1 MKKLFTSKLR
11 VLFTIIFAAALGALT
26 SCGDTNSEPDKGGT
40 VVDDSRFAKNTYYS
54 VQDTTNGWDEGMYYN
69 GRFIMAHAN
78 YSQGTA
84 LYYMNDT
91 KSEQSKGI
99 LIEYDEDGNVVA
111 FGHPGSLATVC
122 EKDGKFYLSKAT
134 DNDEIKLAEIKT
146 EEGIASKAA
155 SERNTKALGDVVS
168 GVVGGFDKG
177 KLIDTFIYFADKY
190 AEKKWGSKVFKP
202 LKEAFNYLDKTD
214 KLARD
219 EKWFQLGANIFATG
233 ISQVKGGDVLG
244 VGGRM
249 LADEYAELTELQH
262 KIFYGRATPEIT
274 DIKERTDGAV
284 EVAVT
289 IRNVETLPAT
299 HYEIIVSADGSEKR
313 VSVENNIY
321 CGVLSREEGQPL
333 YNHCDTRSG
342 EILVKANGTAGE
354 KDDIEYS
361 FIIYA
366 DGKRGT
372 NIRPFLMAD
381 LDLSLKPSMKKNR
394 NYIRYGET
402 FPYAKADVEYTYTL
416 DGAFFSDNYSDN
428 EMSYSLKFNAECKR
442 GDNANITMIR
452 DWGVALLKNG
462 EIDRK
467 ISLMQEQDTPG
478 NIGTMTSQSTQWISF
493 AKNDLLI
500 TPSSYKA
507 IPKDYQIAPYITYS
521 TDYLLTNSYTSYGAA
536 EPFEPAYIQ
545 KPELE
550 FTNAEYGN
558 TYWTERYIDMEIFDE
573 ESQYYIPRRVYFKY
587 STNYC
592 EFKIRGCL
600 FIDSVIVKQTGSGW
614 DKYCRSDIVNGFG
627 QKSKLYNK
635 DIYDGMKGDNFTF
648 VFREDSVTDNTDRY
662 IEMELWSNGLK
673 VKGNNKLGYQA
684 LKKDNYG
691 DNVYHIYGFKAY
703 IKK

>member
-1 MKKLFTSKLR
+1 MKKLFTSKLH

-26 SCGDTNSEPDKGGT
+26 SCGDSNSEPDKGGT
-40 VVDDSRFAKNTYYS
+40 VVDDSRFAKNTYYA

-111 FGHPGSLATVC
+111 FGRPGNLATVC

-134 DNDEIKLAEIKT
+134 GKDEITLAEIKA

-155 SERNTKALGDVVS
+155 SGLRTKAVGDVVS

-177 KLIDTFIYFADKY
+177 KLMDIFIEFADKY
-190 AEKKWGSKVFKP
+190 AEEKWGSKVFKP

-214 KLARD
+214 RLARD

-233 ISQVKGGDVLG
+233 ISQVKGGEILG
-244 VGGRM
+244 TGMRM

-262 KIFYGRATPEIT
+262 KIFYGMATPEIT
-274 DIKERTDGAV
+274 NIKERTDGAV
-284 EVAVT
+284 EVSVAIHNT
-289 IRNVETLPAT
+289 KTLPAT

-313 VSVENNIY
+313 VSVENNVY
-321 CGVLSREEGQPL
+321 CGVLSREGGLPL

-342 EILVKANGTAGE
+342 EILVKTNDAAGE
-354 KDDIEYS
+354 KDDLEYS

-366 DGKRGT
+366 DGKKGA

-381 LDLSLKPSMKKNR
+381 LDLSLKPSMKKSR

-402 FPYAKADVEYTYTL
+402 VPYAKADVEYNYTL
-416 DGAFFSDNYSDN
+416 DGAFFSDN

-442 GDNANITMIR
+442 DGNANITMVR
-452 DWGVALLKNG
+452 DWGVVILKNG
-462 EIDRK
+462 GIDRK
-467 ISLMQEQDTPG
+467 ISLMQEQDNTG
-478 NIGTMTSQSTQWISF
+478 NTGTMTSQSTQWMSF

-500 TPSSYKA
+500 TPSSWKA
-507 IPKDYQIAPYITYS
+507 TPKDYEIAPYITYS

-536 EPFEPAYIQ
+536 EPFAPAYIQ

-550 FTNAEYGN
+550 FTNAEYSDSYG
-558 TYWTERYIDMEIFDE
+558 TGKTTTALVWDDFIKQYRETSVDIDV
-573 ESQYYIPRRVYFKY
+573 SV
-587 STNYC
+587 NYC
-592 EFKIRGCL
+592 EFKLRGCL
-600 FIDSVIVKQTGSGW
+600 FIDSLVVRQSGSGW
-614 DKYCRSDIVNGFG
+614 DKYCLTYLVNDFG
-627 QKSKLYNK
+627 QKSKRYNK
-635 DIYDGMKGDNFTF
+635 NIYDGLMRDGFMLEY
-648 VFREDSVTDNTDRY
+648 REDSVSGKDHDM
-662 IEMELWSNGLK
+662 EMELWSNGSK
-673 VKGNNKLGYQA
+673 ISGNNKIGYQP

-691 DNVYHIYGFKAY
+691 ANVYHIYGFKAY

>member
-1 MKKLFTSKLR
+1 MKKLFTSKLH

-26 SCGDTNSEPDKGGT
+26 SCGDSNSEPDKGGT
-40 VVDDSRFAKNTYYS
+40 VVDDSRFAKNTYYA

-111 FGHPGSLATVC
+111 FGRPGNLATVC

-134 DNDEIKLAEIKT
+134 GKDEITLAEIKA
-146 EEGIASKAA
+146 EEGIASKAV
-155 SERNTKALGDVVS
+155 SKRNTKALGDVVS

-177 KLIDTFIYFADKY
+177 KLIDIFIDFADKY

-202 LKEAFNYLDKTD
+202 LKEAFEYLDKNE

-233 ISQVKGGDVLG
+233 ISQVKGGEVLG
-244 VGGRM
+244 VGVKM

-262 KIFYGRATPEIT
+262 NVFYGMATPEIT
-274 DIKERTDGAV
+274 GIKERTDGAV
-284 EVAVT
+284 EVSVAIHNT
-289 IRNVETLPAT
+289 KTLPAT

-313 VSVENNIY
+313 VSVENNVY
-321 CGVLSREEGQPL
+321 CGVLSREGGLPK

-342 EILVKANGTAGE
+342 EILIKTKDALYE
-354 KDDIEYS
+354 KDDLEYS

-366 DGKRGT
+366 DGKNGA

-381 LDLSLKPSMKKNR
+381 LDLSLKPSMKKSR

-402 FPYAKADVEYTYTL
+402 VPYAKADVEYNYTL
-416 DGAFFSDNYSDN
+416 DGAFFSDN

-442 GDNANITMIR
+442 DGNANITMVR
-452 DWGVALLKNG
+452 DWGVVILKNG
-462 EIDRK
+462 GIDRK
-467 ISLMQEQDTPG
+467 ISLMQEQDNTG
-478 NIGTMTSQSTQWISF
+478 NTGTMTSQSTQWMSF

-500 TPSSYKA
+500 TPSSWKA
-507 IPKDYQIAPYITYS
+507 TPKDYEIAPYITYS

-536 EPFEPAYIQ
+536 EPFAPAYIQ

-550 FTNAEYGN
+550 FTNAEYSDSYG
-558 TYWTERYIDMEIFDE
+558 TGKTTTALVWDDFIKQYRETSVDIDV
-573 ESQYYIPRRVYFKY
+573 SV
-587 STNYC
+587 NYC
-592 EFKIRGCL
+592 EFKLRGCL
-600 FIDSVIVKQTGSGW
+600 FIDSLVVRQSGSGW
-614 DKYCRSDIVNGFG
+614 DKYCLTYLVNDFG
-627 QKSKLYNK
+627 QKSKRYNK
-635 DIYDGMKGDNFTF
+635 NIYDGLMRDGFMLEY
-648 VFREDSVTDNTDRY
+648 REDSVSGKDHDM
-662 IEMELWSNGLK
+662 EMELWSNGSK
-673 VKGNNKLGYQA
+673 ISGNNKIGYQP

-691 DNVYHIYGFKAY
+691 ANVYHIYGFKAY

>member
-1 MKKLFTSKLR
+1 MKKLFTSKLH
-11 VLFTIIFAAALGALT
+11 VLFTIIFAAALGALI
-26 SCGDTNSEPDKGGT
+26 SCGDSNSEPDKGGT
-40 VVDDSRFAKNTYYS
+40 VVDASRFAKNTYYA

-111 FGHPGSLATVC
+111 FGRPGNLATVC

-134 DNDEIKLAEIKT
+134 GKDEITLAEIKA
-146 EEGIASKAA
+146 EEGIASKAV
-155 SERNTKALGDVVS
+155 SKRNTKALGDVVS

-177 KLIDTFIYFADKY
+177 KLIDIFIDFADKY

-202 LKEAFNYLDKTD
+202 LKEAFEYLDKNE

-244 VGGRM
+244 VGVKM

-262 KIFYGRATPEIT
+262 NVFYGMATPEIT
-274 DIKERTDGAV
+274 GIKERTDGAV

-289 IRNVETLPAT
+289 IRNTQTLPAT

-313 VSVENNIY
+313 VSVENNVY
-321 CGVLSREEGQPL
+321 CGVLSREGGLPK

-342 EILVKANGTAGE
+342 EILIKTKDALYE
-354 KDDIEYS
+354 KDDLEYS

-366 DGKRGT
+366 DGKNGA

-381 LDLSLKPSMKKNR
+381 LDLSLKPSMKKSR

-402 FPYAKADVEYTYTL
+402 VPYAKAEVDYTYTL
-416 DGAFFSDNYSDN
+416 DGAFFSDNT
-428 EMSYSLKFNAECKR
+428 MSYSLKFDAECKR
-442 GDNANITMIR
+442 DGNANIKMIR
-452 DWGVALLKNG
+452 DWGVVILKNG
-462 EIDRK
+462 EIDSK
-467 ISLMQEQDTPG
+467 ISLMQEQDDQG
-478 NIGTMTSQSTQWISF
+478 NIGATTSQSTQWMNF
-493 AKNDLLI
+493 EKKDLEI
-500 TPSSYKA
+500 TPSSWKA
-507 IPKDYQIAPYITYS
+507 TPKDYEIAPYITYAA
-521 TDYLLTNSYTSYGAA
+521 DFLLASSYTSYGVA
-536 EPFEPAYIQ
+536 EPFAPAYIQ

-550 FTNAEYGN
+550 FTNAEYSDSYG
-558 TYWTERYIDMEIFDE
+558 TGKTTTALVWDDFIKQYRETFVDIDV
-573 ESQYYIPRRVYFKY
+573 SV
-587 STNYC
+587 NYC
-592 EFKIRGCL
+592 EFKLRGCL
-600 FIDSVIVKQTGSGW
+600 FIDSLVVRQSGSGW
-614 DKYCRSDIVNGFG
+614 DKYCLTYLVNDFG
-627 QKSKLYNK
+627 QKSKRYNK
-635 DIYDGMKGDNFTF
+635 KIYDGLMRDGFMLEY
-648 VFREDSVTDNTDRY
+648 REDSVSGKDHDM
-662 IEMELWSNGLK
+662 EMELWSNGSK
-673 VKGNNKLGYQA
+673 ISGNNKIGYQP

-691 DNVYHIYGFKAY
+691 ANVYHIYGFKAY

>member
-1 MKKLFTSKLR
+1 MH
-11 VLFTIIFAAALGALT
+11 VLFTIIFAAALGALI
-26 SCGDTNSEPDKGGT
+26 SCGDSNSEPDKGGT
-40 VVDDSRFAKNTYYS
+40 VVDDSRFAKNTYYA

-111 FGHPGSLATVC
+111 FGRPGNLATVC

-134 DNDEIKLAEIKT
+134 GKDEITLAEIKA
-146 EEGIASKAA
+146 EEGIASKAV
-155 SERNTKALGDVVS
+155 SKRNTKALGDVVS

-177 KLIDTFIYFADKY
+177 KLIDIFIDFADKY

-202 LKEAFNYLDKTD
+202 LKEAFEYLDKNE

-244 VGGRM
+244 VGVKM

-262 KIFYGRATPEIT
+262 NVFYGMATPEIT
-274 DIKERTDGAV
+274 GIKERTDGAV

-289 IRNVETLPAT
+289 IRNTQTLPAT

-313 VSVENNIY
+313 VSVENNVY
-321 CGVLSREEGQPL
+321 CGVLSREGGLPK

-342 EILVKANGTAGE
+342 EILIKTKDALYE
-354 KDDIEYS
+354 KDDLEYS

-366 DGKRGT
+366 DGKNGA

-381 LDLSLKPSMKKNR
+381 LDLSLKPSMKKSR

-402 FPYAKADVEYTYTL
+402 VPYAKAEVDYTYTL
-416 DGAFFSDNYSDN
+416 DGAFFSDNT
-428 EMSYSLKFNAECKR
+428 MSYSLKFDAECKR
-442 GDNANITMIR
+442 DGNANIKMIR
-452 DWGVALLKNG
+452 DWGVVILKNG
-462 EIDRK
+462 EIDSK
-467 ISLMQEQDTPG
+467 ISLMQEQDDQG
-478 NIGTMTSQSTQWISF
+478 NIGATTSQSTQWMNF
-493 AKNDLLI
+493 EKKDLEI
-500 TPSSYKA
+500 TPSSWKA
-507 IPKDYQIAPYITYS
+507 TPKDYEIAPYITYAA
-521 TDYLLTNSYTSYGAA
+521 DFLLASSYTSYGVA
-536 EPFEPAYIQ
+536 EPFAPAYIQ

-550 FTNAEYGN
+550 FTNAEYSDSYG
-558 TYWTERYIDMEIFDE
+558 TGKTTTALVWDDFIKQYRETSVDIDV
-573 ESQYYIPRRVYFKY
+573 SV
-587 STNYC
+587 NYC
-592 EFKIRGCL
+592 EFKLRGCL
-600 FIDSVIVKQTGSGW
+600 FIDSLVVRQSGSGW
-614 DKYCRSDIVNGFG
+614 DKYCLTYLVNDFG
-627 QKSKLYNK
+627 QKSKRYNK
-635 DIYDGMKGDNFTF
+635 NIYDGLMRDGFMLEY
-648 VFREDSVTDNTDRY
+648 REDSVSGKDHDM
-662 IEMELWSNGLK
+662 EMELWSNGSK
-673 VKGNNKLGYQA
+673 ISGNNKIGYQP

-691 DNVYHIYGFKAY
+691 ANVYHIYGFKAY

>member
-1 MKKLFTSKLR
+1 MKKLFTSKLH
-11 VLFTIIFAAALGALT
+11 VLFTIIFAATLGALI
-26 SCGDTNSEPDKGGT
+26 SCGDSNSEPDKGGT
-40 VVDDSRFAKNTYYS
+40 VVDDSRFAKNTYYA

-111 FGHPGSLATVC
+111 FGRPGNLATVC

-134 DNDEIKLAEIKT
+134 GKDEITLAEIKA
-146 EEGIASKAA
+146 EEGIASKAV
-155 SERNTKALGDVVS
+155 SKRNTKALGDVVS

-177 KLIDTFIYFADKY
+177 KLIDIFIDFADKY

-202 LKEAFNYLDKTD
+202 LKEAFEYLDKNE

-244 VGGRM
+244 VGVKM

-262 KIFYGRATPEIT
+262 NVFYGMATPEIT
-274 DIKERTDGAV
+274 GIKERTDGAV

-289 IRNVETLPAT
+289 IRNTQTLPAT

-313 VSVENNIY
+313 VSVENNVY
-321 CGVLSREEGQPL
+321 CGVLSREGGLPK

-342 EILVKANGTAGE
+342 EILIKTKDALYE
-354 KDDIEYS
+354 KDDLEYS

-366 DGKRGT
+366 DGKNGA
-372 NIRPFLMAD
+372 NIRPFLMVD
-381 LDLSLKPSMKKNR
+381 LDLSLKPSMKKSR

-402 FPYAKADVEYTYTL
+402 VPYAKAEVDYTYTL
-416 DGAFFSDNYSDN
+416 DGAFFSDNT
-428 EMSYSLKFNAECKR
+428 MSYSLKFDAECKR
-442 GDNANITMIR
+442 DGNANIKMIR
-452 DWGVALLKNG
+452 DWGVVILKNG
-462 EIDRK
+462 EIDSK
-467 ISLMQEQDTPG
+467 ISLMQEQDDQG
-478 NIGTMTSQSTQWISF
+478 NIGATTSQSTQWMNF
-493 AKNDLLI
+493 EKKDLEI
-500 TPSSYKA
+500 TPSSWKA
-507 IPKDYQIAPYITYS
+507 TPKDYEIAPYITYAA
-521 TDYLLTNSYTSYGAA
+521 DFLLASSYTSYGVA
-536 EPFEPAYIQ
+536 EPFAPAYIQ

-550 FTNAEYGN
+550 FTNAEYSDSYG
-558 TYWTERYIDMEIFDE
+558 TGKTTTALVWDDFIKQYRETSVDIDV
-573 ESQYYIPRRVYFKY
+573 SV
-587 STNYC
+587 NYC
-592 EFKIRGCL
+592 EFKLRGCL
-600 FIDSVIVKQTGSGW
+600 FIDSLVVRQSGSGW
-614 DKYCRSDIVNGFG
+614 DKYCLTYLVNDFG
-627 QKSKLYNK
+627 QKSKRYNK
-635 DIYDGMKGDNFTF
+635 KIYDGLMRDGFMLEY
-648 VFREDSVTDNTDRY
+648 REDSVSGKDHDM
-662 IEMELWSNGLK
+662 EMELWSNGSK
-673 VKGNNKLGYQA
+673 ISGNNKIGYQP

-691 DNVYHIYGFKAY
+691 ANVYHIYGFKAY

>member
-1 MKKLFTSKLR
+1 MKKLFTSKLH

-26 SCGDTNSEPDKGGT
+26 SCGDSNSEPDKGGT
-40 VVDDSRFAKNTYYS
+40 VVDDSRFAKNTYYA

-111 FGHPGSLATVC
+111 FGRPGNLATVC

-134 DNDEIKLAEIKT
+134 GKDEITLAEIKA
-146 EEGIASKAA
+146 EEGIASKAV
-155 SERNTKALGDVVS
+155 SKRNTKALGDVVS
-168 GVVGGFDKG
+168 EVVGGFDKG
-177 KLIDTFIYFADKY
+177 KLIDIFIDFADKY

-202 LKEAFNYLDKTD
+202 LKEAFEYLDKNE

-233 ISQVKGGDVLG
+233 ISQVKGGEVLG
-244 VGGRM
+244 VGVKM

-262 KIFYGRATPEIT
+262 NVFYGMATPEIT
-274 DIKERTDGAV
+274 GIKERTDGAV
-284 EVAVT
+284 EVSVAIHNT
-289 IRNVETLPAT
+289 KTLPAT

-313 VSVENNIY
+313 VSVENNVY
-321 CGVLSREEGQPL
+321 CGVLSREGGLPL

-342 EILVKANGTAGE
+342 EILVKTNDAAGE
-354 KDDIEYS
+354 KDDLEYS

-366 DGKRGT
+366 DGKKGA

-381 LDLSLKPSMKKNR
+381 LDLSLKPSMKKSR

-402 FPYAKADVEYTYTL
+402 VPYAKADVEYNYTL
-416 DGAFFSDNYSDN
+416 DGAFFSDN

-442 GDNANITMIR
+442 DGNANITMVR
-452 DWGVALLKNG
+452 DWGVVILKNG
-462 EIDRK
+462 GIDRK
-467 ISLMQEQDTPG
+467 ISLMQEQDNTG
-478 NIGTMTSQSTQWISF
+478 NTGTMTSQSTQWMSF

-500 TPSSYKA
+500 TPSSWKA
-507 IPKDYQIAPYITYS
+507 TPKDYEIAPYITYAA
-521 TDYLLTNSYTSYGAA
+521 DFLLASSYTSYGVA
-536 EPFEPAYIQ
+536 EPFAPAYIQ

-550 FTNAEYGN
+550 FTNAEYSDSYGTGKTTTALVWDDFIKQYRE
-558 TYWTERYIDMEIFDE
+558 TYVDIDV
-573 ESQYYIPRRVYFKY
+573 SV
-587 STNYC
+587 NYC
-592 EFKIRGCL
+592 EFKLRGCL
-600 FIDSVIVKQTGSGW
+600 FIDSLVVRQSGSGW
-614 DKYCRSDIVNGFG
+614 DKYCLTYLVNDFG
-627 QKSKLYNK
+627 QKSKRYNK
-635 DIYDGMKGDNFTF
+635 NIYDGLMRDGFMLEY
-648 VFREDSVTDNTDRY
+648 REDSVSGKDHDM
-662 IEMELWSNGLK
+662 EMELWSNGSK
-673 VKGNNKLGYQA
+673 ISGNNKIGYQP

-691 DNVYHIYGFKAY
+691 ANVYHIYGFKAY

>member
-1 MKKLFTSKLR
+1 MKKLFTSKLH

-26 SCGDTNSEPDKGGT
+26 SCGDSNSEPDKGGT
-40 VVDDSRFAKNTYYS
+40 VVDDSRFAKNTYYA

-78 YSQGTA
+78 YSQGTV

-111 FGHPGSLATVC
+111 FGRPGNLATVC

-134 DNDEIKLAEIKT
+134 GKDEITLAEIKA
-146 EEGIASKAA
+146 EEGIASKAV
-155 SERNTKALGDVVS
+155 SKRNTKALGDVVS

-177 KLIDTFIYFADKY
+177 KLIDIFIDFADKY

-202 LKEAFNYLDKTD
+202 LKEAFEYLDKNE

-233 ISQVKGGDVLG
+233 ISQVKGGEILG
-244 VGGRM
+244 TGMRM

-262 KIFYGRATPEIT
+262 KIFYGMATPEIT
-274 DIKERTDGAV
+274 NIKERTDGAV
-284 EVAVT
+284 EVSVAIHNT
-289 IRNVETLPAT
+289 KTLPAT

-313 VSVENNIY
+313 VSVENNVY
-321 CGVLSREEGQPL
+321 CGVLSREGGLPL

-342 EILVKANGTAGE
+342 EILVKTNDAAGE
-354 KDDIEYS
+354 KDDLEYS

-366 DGKRGT
+366 DGKKGA

-381 LDLSLKPSMKKNR
+381 LDLSLKPSMKKSR

-402 FPYAKADVEYTYTL
+402 VPYAKADVEYNYTL
-416 DGAFFSDNYSDN
+416 DGAFFSDN

-442 GDNANITMIR
+442 DGNANITMVR
-452 DWGVALLKNG
+452 DWGVVILKNG
-462 EIDRK
+462 GIDRK
-467 ISLMQEQDTPG
+467 ISLMQEQDNTG
-478 NIGTMTSQSTQWISF
+478 NTGTMTSQSTQWMSF

-500 TPSSYKA
+500 TPSSWKA
-507 IPKDYQIAPYITYS
+507 TPKDYEIAPYITYS

-536 EPFEPAYIQ
+536 EPFAPAYIQ

-550 FTNAEYGN
+550 FTNAEYSDSYG
-558 TYWTERYIDMEIFDE
+558 TGKTTTALVWDDFIKQYRETSVDIDV
-573 ESQYYIPRRVYFKY
+573 SV
-587 STNYC
+587 NYC
-592 EFKIRGCL
+592 EFKLRGCL
-600 FIDSVIVKQTGSGW
+600 FIDSLVVRQSGSGW
-614 DKYCRSDIVNGFG
+614 DKYCLTYLVNDFG
-627 QKSKLYNK
+627 QKSKRYNK
-635 DIYDGMKGDNFTF
+635 NIYDGLMRDGFMLEY
-648 VFREDSVTDNTDRY
+648 REDSVSGKDHDM
-662 IEMELWSNGLK
+662 EMELWSNGSK
-673 VKGNNKLGYQA
+673 ISGNNKIGYQP

-691 DNVYHIYGFKAY
+691 ANVYHIYGFKAY

>member
-1 MKKLFTSKLR
+1 MKKLFTSKLH

-26 SCGDTNSEPDKGGT
+26 SCGDSNSEPDKGGT
-40 VVDDSRFAKNTYYS
+40 VVDDSRFAKNTYYA

-111 FGHPGSLATVC
+111 FGRPGNLATVC

-134 DNDEIKLAEIKT
+134 GKDEITLAEIKA
-146 EEGIASKAA
+146 EEGIASKAV
-155 SERNTKALGDVVS
+155 SKRNTKALGDVVS

-177 KLIDTFIYFADKY
+177 KLIDIFIDFADKY

-202 LKEAFNYLDKTD
+202 LKEAFEYLDKNE

-233 ISQVKGGDVLG
+233 ISQVKGGEVLG
-244 VGGRM
+244 VGVKM

-262 KIFYGRATPEIT
+262 NVFYGMATPEIT
-274 DIKERTDGAV
+274 GIKERTDGAV
-284 EVAVT
+284 EVSVAIHNT
-289 IRNVETLPAT
+289 KTLPAT

-313 VSVENNIY
+313 VSVENNVY
-321 CGVLSREEGQPL
+321 CGVLSREGGLPK

-342 EILVKANGTAGE
+342 EILVKTNDAAGE
-354 KDDIEYS
+354 KDDLEYS

-366 DGKRGT
+366 DGKKGA

-381 LDLSLKPSMKKNR
+381 LDLSLKPSMKKSR

-402 FPYAKADVEYTYTL
+402 VPYAKADVEYNYTL
-416 DGAFFSDNYSDN
+416 DGAFFSDN

-442 GDNANITMIR
+442 DGNANITMVR
-452 DWGVALLKNG
+452 DWGVVILKNG
-462 EIDRK
+462 GIDRK
-467 ISLMQEQDTPG
+467 ISLMQEQDNTG
-478 NIGTMTSQSTQWISF
+478 NTGTMTSQSTQWMSF

-500 TPSSYKA
+500 TPSSWKA
-507 IPKDYQIAPYITYS
+507 TPKDYEIAPYITYS

-536 EPFEPAYIQ
+536 EPFAPAYIQ

-550 FTNAEYGN
+550 FTNAEYSDSYG
-558 TYWTERYIDMEIFDE
+558 TGKTTTALVWDDFIKQYRETSVDIDV
-573 ESQYYIPRRVYFKY
+573 SV
-587 STNYC
+587 NYC
-592 EFKIRGCL
+592 EFKLRGCL
-600 FIDSVIVKQTGSGW
+600 FIDSLVVRQSGSGW
-614 DKYCRSDIVNGFG
+614 DKYCLTYLVNDFG
-627 QKSKLYNK
+627 QKSKRYNK
-635 DIYDGMKGDNFTF
+635 NIYDGLMRDGFMLEY
-648 VFREDSVTDNTDRY
+648 REDSVSGKDHDM
-662 IEMELWSNGLK
+662 EMELWSNGSK
-673 VKGNNKLGYQA
+673 ISGNNKIGYQP

-691 DNVYHIYGFKAY
+691 ANVYHIYGFKAY

>member
-1 MKKLFTSKLR
+1 MKKLFTSKLH

-26 SCGDTNSEPDKGGT
+26 SCGDSNSEPDKGGT
-40 VVDDSRFAKNTYYS
+40 VVDDSRFAKNTYYA

-111 FGHPGSLATVC
+111 FGRPGNLATVC

-134 DNDEIKLAEIKT
+134 GKDEITLAEIKA
-146 EEGIASKAA
+146 EEGIASKAV
-155 SERNTKALGDVVS
+155 SKRNTKALGDVVS
-168 GVVGGFDKG
+168 GVVGGFEKG
-177 KLIDTFIYFADKY
+177 KLIDIFIDFADKY

-202 LKEAFNYLDKTD
+202 LKEAFEYLDKNE

-233 ISQVKGGDVLG
+233 ISQVKGGEVLG
-244 VGGRM
+244 VGVKM

-262 KIFYGRATPEIT
+262 NVFYGMATPEIT
-274 DIKERTDGAV
+274 GIKERTDGAV
-284 EVAVT
+284 EVSVAIHNT
-289 IRNVETLPAT
+289 KTLPAT

-313 VSVENNIY
+313 VSVENNVY
-321 CGVLSREEGQPL
+321 CGVLSREGGLPL

-342 EILVKANGTAGE
+342 EILVKTNDAAGE
-354 KDDIEYS
+354 KDDLEYS

-366 DGKRGT
+366 DGKKGA

-381 LDLSLKPSMKKNR
+381 LDLSLKPSMKKSR

-402 FPYAKADVEYTYTL
+402 VPYAKADVEYNYTL
-416 DGAFFSDNYSDN
+416 DGAFFSDN

-442 GDNANITMIR
+442 DGNANITMVR
-452 DWGVALLKNG
+452 DWGVVILKNG
-462 EIDRK
+462 GIDRK
-467 ISLMQEQDTPG
+467 ISLMQEQDNTG
-478 NIGTMTSQSTQWISF
+478 NTGTMTSQSTQWMSF

-500 TPSSYKA
+500 TPSSWKA
-507 IPKDYQIAPYITYS
+507 TPKDYEIAPYITYS

-536 EPFEPAYIQ
+536 EPFAPAYIQ

-550 FTNAEYGN
+550 FTNAEYSDSYG
-558 TYWTERYIDMEIFDE
+558 TGKTTTALVWDDFIKQYRETSVDIDV
-573 ESQYYIPRRVYFKY
+573 SV
-587 STNYC
+587 NYC
-592 EFKIRGCL
+592 EFKLRGCL
-600 FIDSVIVKQTGSGW
+600 FIDSLVVRQSGSGW
-614 DKYCRSDIVNGFG
+614 DKYCLTYLVNDFG
-627 QKSKLYNK
+627 QKSKRYNK
-635 DIYDGMKGDNFTF
+635 NIYDGLMRDGFMLEY
-648 VFREDSVTDNTDRY
+648 REDSVSGKDHDM
-662 IEMELWSNGLK
+662 EMELWSNGSK
-673 VKGNNKLGYQA
+673 ISGNNKIGYQP

-691 DNVYHIYGFKAY
+691 ANVYHIYGFKAY

>member
-1 MKKLFTSKLR
+1 MKKLFTSKLH

-26 SCGDTNSEPDKGGT
+26 SCGDSNSEPDKGGT
-40 VVDDSRFAKNTYYS
+40 VVDDSRFAKNTYYA

-111 FGHPGSLATVC
+111 FGRPGNLATVC

-134 DNDEIKLAEIKT
+134 GKDEITLAEIKA
-146 EEGIASKAA
+146 EEGIASKAV
-155 SERNTKALGDVVS
+155 SKRNTKALGDVVS

-177 KLIDTFIYFADKY
+177 KLIDIFIDFADKY

-202 LKEAFNYLDKTD
+202 LKEAFEYLDKNE

-233 ISQVKGGDVLG
+233 ISQVKGGEILG
-244 VGGRM
+244 TGMRM

-262 KIFYGRATPEIT
+262 KIFYGMATPEIT
-274 DIKERTDGAV
+274 NIKERTDGAV
-284 EVAVT
+284 EVSVAIHNT
-289 IRNVETLPAT
+289 KTLPAT

-313 VSVENNIY
+313 VSVENNVY
-321 CGVLSREEGQPL
+321 CGVLSREGGLPL

-342 EILVKANGTAGE
+342 EILIKTKDALYE
-354 KDDIEYS
+354 KDDLEYS

-366 DGKRGT
+366 DGKKGA

-381 LDLSLKPSMKKNR
+381 LDLSLKPSMKKSR

-402 FPYAKADVEYTYTL
+402 VPYAKADVEYNYTL
-416 DGAFFSDNYSDN
+416 DGAFFSDNT
-428 EMSYSLKFNAECKR
+428 MSYSLKFDAECKR
-442 GDNANITMIR
+442 DGNANITMVR
-452 DWGVALLKNG
+452 DWGVVILKNG
-462 EIDRK
+462 GIDRK
-467 ISLMQEQDTPG
+467 ISLMQEQDNTG
-478 NIGTMTSQSTQWISF
+478 NTGTMTSQSTQWMSF

-500 TPSSYKA
+500 TPSSWKA
-507 IPKDYQIAPYITYS
+507 TPKDYEIAPYITYS

-536 EPFEPAYIQ
+536 EPFAPAYIQ

-550 FTNAEYGN
+550 FTNAEYSDSYG
-558 TYWTERYIDMEIFDE
+558 TGKTTTALVWDDFIKQYRETSVDIDV
-573 ESQYYIPRRVYFKY
+573 SV
-587 STNYC
+587 NYC
-592 EFKIRGCL
+592 EFKLRGCL
-600 FIDSVIVKQTGSGW
+600 FIDSLVVRQSGSGW
-614 DKYCRSDIVNGFG
+614 DKYCLTYLVNDFG
-627 QKSKLYNK
+627 QKSKRYNK
-635 DIYDGMKGDNFTF
+635 NIYDGLMMDGFMLEY
-648 VFREDSVTDNTDRY
+648 REDSVSGKDHDM
-662 IEMELWSNGLK
+662 EMELWSNGSK
-673 VKGNNKLGYQA
+673 ISGNNKIGYQP

-691 DNVYHIYGFKAY
+691 ANVYHIYGFKAY

>member
-1 MKKLFTSKLR
+1 MKKLFTSKLH

-26 SCGDTNSEPDKGGT
+26 SCGDSNSEPDKGGT
-40 VVDDSRFAKNTYYS
+40 VVDDSRFAKNTYYA

-111 FGHPGSLATVC
+111 FGRPGNLATVC
-122 EKDGKFYLSKAT
+122 EKDGKLYLSKAT
-134 DNDEIKLAEIKT
+134 GKDEITLAEIKA

-155 SERNTKALGDVVS
+155 SGLRTKAVGDVVS

-177 KLIDTFIYFADKY
+177 KLIDIFIEFADKY
-190 AEKKWGSKVFKP
+190 AEEKWGSKVFKP

-214 KLARD
+214 RLARD

-233 ISQVKGGDVLG
+233 ISQVKGGEVLG
-244 VGGRM
+244 VGVKM

-262 KIFYGRATPEIT
+262 NVFYGMATPEIT
-274 DIKERTDGAV
+274 GIKERTDGAV

-289 IRNVETLPAT
+289 IRNTKTLPAT

-313 VSVENNIY
+313 VSVENNVY
-321 CGVLSREEGQPL
+321 CGVLSREGGLPK

-342 EILVKANGTAGE
+342 EILIKTKDALYE
-354 KDDIEYS
+354 KDDLEYS

-366 DGKRGT
+366 DGKNGA

-381 LDLSLKPSMKKNR
+381 LDLSLKPSMKKSR

-402 FPYAKADVEYTYTL
+402 VPYAKADVEYNYTL
-416 DGAFFSDNYSDN
+416 DGAFFSDN

-442 GDNANITMIR
+442 DGNANITMVR
-452 DWGVALLKNG
+452 DWGVVILKNG
-462 EIDRK
+462 GIDRK
-467 ISLMQEQDTPG
+467 ISLIQEQDNTG
-478 NIGTMTSQSTQWISF
+478 NTGTMTSQSTQWMSF

-500 TPSSYKA
+500 TPSSWKA
-507 IPKDYQIAPYITYS
+507 TPKDYEIAPYITYS

-536 EPFEPAYIQ
+536 EPFAPAYIQ

-550 FTNAEYGN
+550 FTNAEYSDSYG
-558 TYWTERYIDMEIFDE
+558 TGKTTTALVWDDFIKQYRETSVDIDV
-573 ESQYYIPRRVYFKY
+573 SV
-587 STNYC
+587 NYC
-592 EFKIRGCL
+592 EFKLRGCL
-600 FIDSVIVKQTGSGW
+600 FIDSLVVRQSGSGW
-614 DKYCRSDIVNGFG
+614 DKYCLTYLVNDFG
-627 QKSKLYNK
+627 QKSKRYNK
-635 DIYDGMKGDNFTF
+635 NIYDGLMRDGFMLEY
-648 VFREDSVTDNTDRY
+648 REDSVSGKDHDM
-662 IEMELWSNGLK
+662 EMELWSNGSK
-673 VKGNNKLGYQA
+673 ISGNNKIGYQP

-691 DNVYHIYGFKAY
+691 ANVYHIYGFKAY